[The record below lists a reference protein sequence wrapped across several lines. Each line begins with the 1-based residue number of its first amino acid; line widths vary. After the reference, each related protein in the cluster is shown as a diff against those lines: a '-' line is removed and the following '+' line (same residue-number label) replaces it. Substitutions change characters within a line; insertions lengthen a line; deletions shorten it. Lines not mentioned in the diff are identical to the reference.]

1 MKTLKKFIAELCM
14 SKPNSFVVFAAVLR
28 PPSMLVLSSPLRPG
42 RMVRGGVVIKVE
54 HLVEASASSV
64 VVAAD
69 VRGHVPL
76 RAAVQ

>member
-28 PPSMLVLSSPLRPG
+28 PRSMLVLSSPLRLG
-42 RMVRGGVVIKVE
+42 RMVRGVVIKVE